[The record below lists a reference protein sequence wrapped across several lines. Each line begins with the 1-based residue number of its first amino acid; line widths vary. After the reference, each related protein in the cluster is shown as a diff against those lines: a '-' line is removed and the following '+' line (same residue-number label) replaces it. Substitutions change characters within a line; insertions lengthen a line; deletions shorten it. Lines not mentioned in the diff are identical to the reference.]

1 VVPLALPRPWPV
13 SSFGPV
19 ARRRNGWRGDGTL
32 SSGNSFALVWVQ
44 WYEDRLAGR
53 ARSEAH
59 ELVYVEVPDELWEQ
73 GMAGDPA
80 VVNTWIMR
88 RFDRLADQSIS
99 ESEPASAAPETQ
111 LGVPR
116 LLDIEVI
123 PLQAPAASQFALA
136 VDGRIDLARDTPGHS
151 PLADAMQREQ
161 YLEVRYKALGL
172 EGLGHNQLGDISGSV
187 GRFIEAVPP
196 RLEAASITRLW
207 SRGNTLRRRL
217 DANDDAIADAGD
229 PARLSPL
236 VAEMLRDLVETYN
249 VFIIGDPKGREL
261 DQVRLGPLERSAAK
275 AIAEAALP
283 IVEALQ
289 VSEGIATTDAV
300 SALVEQSEAAKTTVV
315 GTNGDQAVALASK
328 TSSNFVVELLR
339 VAYRP
344 IREMKAE
351 AGFGWK
357 EVRAGAY
364 RAVGA
369 AIPVGAYYYNQEII
383 AFIIKNANILM
394 AFVAR
399 AFDNPALIR
408 IIELIVR

>member
-1 VVPLALPRPWPV
+1 
-13 SSFGPV
+13 
-19 ARRRNGWRGDGTL
+19 
-32 SSGNSFALVWVQ
+32 
-44 WYEDRLAGR
+44 
-53 ARSEAH
+53 
-59 ELVYVEVPDELWEQ
+59 
-73 GMAGDPA
+73 MAGDPA

-88 RFDRLADQSIS
+88 QFDRLEDQSIS
-99 ESEPASAAPETQ
+99 EGEPAGAAPDTQ
-111 LGVPR
+111 SGALSGSPDV
-116 LLDIEVI
+116 EVI
-123 PLQAPAASQFALA
+123 PLQARAASQFALT

-151 PLADAMQREQ
+151 PLADAIQREQ
-161 YLEVRYKALGL
+161 YLEVRHKALGL

-196 RLEAASITRLW
+196 RVEAASITRLW

-261 DQVRLGPLERSAAK
+261 DQVRLGPLERSAVK
-275 AIAEAALP
+275 AIVEAALP
-283 IVEALQ
+283 IVEALR
-289 VSEGIATTDAV
+289 VSEGIATADAV
-300 SALVEQSEAAKTTVV
+300 SALVEQSEAAKTTAV

-328 TSSNFVVELLR
+328 TSGNFVVELLR
-339 VAYRP
+339 AAYAP
-344 IREMKAE
+344 IRKMKAE
-351 AGFGWK
+351 PGFVWK

-364 RAVGA
+364 RAMGA
-369 AIPVGAYYYNQEII
+369 DIYNHYPQII
-383 AFIIKNANILM
+383 AFILANVDGLQ

-408 IIELIVR
+408 IIELIVQWGS